1 MHNPR
6 SVDLQWILKDIRIKI
21 SYLTIL
27 YVYRPIHAN
36 GESDAIFRFSRT
48 GSFDPDL
55 SFLNINKGCNIYVIW
70 RVYLLKFPFTDVVM
84 YF

>member
-1 MHNPR
+1 MEQSVIKKMTPKIFVAAILMHDPR
-6 SVDLQWILKDIRIKI
+6 SVDLQWILKDIRITI

-36 GESDAIFRFSRT
+36 GERDAIFRFSRT

-55 SFLNINKGCNIYVIW
+55 SFFNINKG
-70 RVYLLKFPFTDVVM
+70 
-84 YF
+84 